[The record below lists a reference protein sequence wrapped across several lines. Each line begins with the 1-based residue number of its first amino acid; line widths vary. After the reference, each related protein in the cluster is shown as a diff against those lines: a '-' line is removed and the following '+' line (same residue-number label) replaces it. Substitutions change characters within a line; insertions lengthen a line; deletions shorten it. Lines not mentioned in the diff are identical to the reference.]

1 MIGLPSAVR
10 VFLCTSPTDMRKSF
24 DGLTALVRDHL
35 KLPPLSGHL
44 FVFRSRQ
51 GNRLKIL
58 YWDRTGLAIWY
69 RRLEK
74 GTFRWPQA
82 AREGVGS
89 LEMTSADL
97 MLMLEGIDLA
107 GARRQRRFTLPEK
120 MKAEATLL

>member
-10 VFLCTSPTDMRKSF
+10 VFLCTTPTDMRKSF

-35 KLPPLSGHL
+35 RLPPLSGHL

-74 GTFRWPQA
+74 GAFRWPVA
-82 AREGVGS
+82 ARPGS
-89 LEMTSADL
+89 PLEMTSAEL
-97 MLMLEGIDLA
+97 MLMLEGIDLC
-107 GARRQRRFTLPEK
+107 GVRRQRRFTLPEE
-120 MKAEATLL
+120 MRAEAGSI

>member
-1 MIGLPSAVR
+1 MIGLPPAVR
-10 VFLCTSPTDMRKSF
+10 VFLCTTPTDMRKSF
-24 DGLTALVRDHL
+24 DGLTALVREHL
-35 KLPPLSGHL
+35 RLPPLSGHL

-74 GTFRWPQA
+74 GTFRWPPA
-82 AREGVGS
+82 ARAGS
-89 LEMTSADL
+89 PLEMTSAEL

-107 GARRQRRFTLPEK
+107 GARRQRRFKLPNE
-120 MKAEATLL
+120 MAAEAALI

>member
-1 MIGLPSAVR
+1 MIGLPPAVR
-10 VFLCTSPTDMRKSF
+10 VFLCTTPTDMRKSF
-24 DGLTALVRDHL
+24 DGLTAIVREHL
-35 KLPPLSGHL
+35 RLPPLSGHL

-74 GTFRWPQA
+74 GTFRWPA
-82 AREGVGS
+82 TARPGS
-89 LEMTSADL
+89 PLEMTSADL

-107 GARRQRRFTLPEK
+107 GARRQRRFNLCEE
-120 MKAEATLL
+120 MQAEATLL